1 MRRVEA
7 ARERD
12 SHTYRTDSLDLLADG
27 LADWIQDDE
36 TAVAEDRDG
45 DDPSHE
51 HHGELWMLLADTTD
65 DDIGQAD
72 GGPRVFQDQAN
83 QGAEDDDDADA
94 GKRAREASPDDAWD
108 FGKWQTDDDGQQ
120 EGGAHQ

>member
-1 MRRVEA
+1 
-7 ARERD
+7 
-12 SHTYRTDSLDLLADG
+12 
-27 LADWIQDDE
+27 
-36 TAVAEDRDG
+36 
-45 DDPSHE
+45 
-51 HHGELWMLLADTTD
+51 MLLADTTD